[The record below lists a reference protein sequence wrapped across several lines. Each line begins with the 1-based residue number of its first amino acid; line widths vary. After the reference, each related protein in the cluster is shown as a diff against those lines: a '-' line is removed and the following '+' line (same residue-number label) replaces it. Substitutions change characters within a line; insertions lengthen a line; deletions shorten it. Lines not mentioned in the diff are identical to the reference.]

1 VTSLFKMRATSRE
14 VKLKLIE
21 FLYFYLMPEGPS
33 PALTSV
39 SAPTTA
45 LPQRSPS
52 KVGGGGGGRAQ
63 SRTVNG
69 TGAEGSP
76 YGQGTKTMEEK
87 QGLLGRYLNNVED
100 LVDDLRDTAPFG
112 GTVY

>member
-1 VTSLFKMRATSRE
+1 MRATSRE

-21 FLYFYLMPEGPS
+21 FLYFYLMPEAPL

-52 KVGGGGGGRAQ
+52 KIGGGGRVQ
-63 SRTVNG
+63 SRSLNG

>member
-1 VTSLFKMRATSRE
+1 MRATSRE

-21 FLYFYLMPEGPS
+21 FLYFYLMPEAPL

-45 LPQRSPS
+45 VLQRSPS
-52 KVGGGGGGRAQ
+52 EVGGGQ
-63 SRTVNG
+63 SRSVNG
-69 TGAEGSP
+69 AGADGSS

-87 QGLLGRYLNNVED
+87 QGLLGRYLGNVED
-100 LVDDLRDTAPFG
+100 LVDDLRDSAPFG
-112 GTVY
+112 GAVY